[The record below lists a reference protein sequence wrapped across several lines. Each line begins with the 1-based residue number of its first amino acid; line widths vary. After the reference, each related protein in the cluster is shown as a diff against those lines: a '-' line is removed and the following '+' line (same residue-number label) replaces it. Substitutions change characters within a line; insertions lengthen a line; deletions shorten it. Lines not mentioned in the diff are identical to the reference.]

1 MHKFTEMLMSIHVN
15 DFATSPSIQFIAFSK
30 TQMLDYIFYVHSHF
44 FKFIHIVTF
53 TVKCLCIEV
62 SFQHF

>member
-30 TQMLDYIFYVHSHF
+30 TQMLDYIFCSF
-44 FKFIHIVTF
+44 TFHIVTF
-53 TVKCLCIEV
+53 TVKCLCVEV